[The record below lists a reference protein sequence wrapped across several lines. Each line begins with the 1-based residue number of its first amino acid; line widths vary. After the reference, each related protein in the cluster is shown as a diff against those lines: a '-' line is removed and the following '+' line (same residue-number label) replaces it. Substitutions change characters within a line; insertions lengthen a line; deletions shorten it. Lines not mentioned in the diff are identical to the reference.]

1 MPIMSGIELC
11 RKLKSDK
18 RTSFIPV
25 ILLTALTGE
34 EDQVRGLETGANDYL
49 TKPFNFQI
57 LNAKVRNLIGL
68 NQRLKNTY
76 SKQIQIIAPE
86 IQIESADE
94 KFLSNVAQLVEERLN
109 DANFSIEELSRNL
122 GMSRSSLYN
131 KVFELTGLAPVEYV
145 RSIKLQKAA
154 VLIEKSQYTIREI
167 AFMTGFATPGYFSKL
182 FKAKYDLSPSEYLN
196 LKRGKE
202 SEPTILSKG

>member
-202 SEPTILSKG
+202 SEPIILSKG

>member
-1 MPIMSGIELC
+1 
-11 RKLKSDK
+11 
-18 RTSFIPV
+18 
-25 ILLTALTGE
+25 
-34 EDQVRGLETGANDYL
+34 
-49 TKPFNFQI
+49 
-57 LNAKVRNLIGL
+57 
-68 NQRLKNTY
+68 
-76 SKQIQIIAPE
+76 
-86 IQIESADE
+86 
-94 KFLSNVAQLVEERLN
+94 
-109 DANFSIEELSRNL
+109 
-122 GMSRSSLYN
+122 LYN

-202 SEPTILSKG
+202 SEPIILSKG